1 MRRGVVA
8 VFAAVLALVFVLG
21 ATGMAGADPARILPE
36 ALQGRAALE
45 ALGDRLPAVAAA
57 QGSTASELGRVL
69 RTDRTA
75 WLDRDARLFYVERA
89 ASGAEPSSDASVAD
103 ASATVEPSGYTATGV
118 PIFHSLPGATKV
130 LYLDFDGETISG
142 TAWNVGTVD
151 PLEAVPFD
159 RDGDLTT
166 FSDDERSHITG
177 TWLRVAEDYAP
188 FAVDV
193 TTEEPAAFG
202 PTTGRVLIT
211 SNTDANGNPMPHPDA
226 GGVAYVGVFGRA
238 DYPSYYSPAL
248 VYADQ
253 LFSAEYNIAEAA
265 SHEFGH
271 NVGLHHDGT
280 STAAYYYGAGTSTQ
294 ATSWAPIMG
303 VGYYKNVTKFNN
315 GDYPDANNHED
326 DLAIIGSKLGRV
338 ADDVGATQGTA
349 AGLAVTASTV
359 AGAGLIN
366 DSADQDT
373 WGFQTAG
380 GTVSLSV
387 SPFVRV
393 YGTNGGNLDVKAT
406 FVDAAGATIAVD
418 GALDRTDASL
428 TVDVGPGTYFLRVAA
443 DASNYSSI
451 YGSQGRYMISGSI
464 PGAYT
469 VPSASIESGPT
480 VTLGAGSSTVD
491 VAYFD
496 LDGIDANS
504 IGAGDVRVTGPNGF
518 SQLAS
523 FVRVNSASSAS
534 PARIATYRVSAPGG
548 TWDSPDNGLYTISV
562 NASEVS
568 DTLGNTAA
576 ATSVGSFTV
585 ALQRKVLYNATMA
598 TNPGWSLSTGWAY
611 GVPTASAGPT
621 DRPVVGDT
629 ITGSGLYSEG
639 IRATTAT
646 TPAFSTTGMSSVT
659 FNADTMLGVRSD
671 DVASI
676 DVGVGTKWTTIW
688 SNSGQNVIDAT
699 WTTRTFD
706 ISSLAANRS
715 SVQIRFV
722 LGPTKT
728 APAKVT
734 TVSFGWNVGALQ
746 VTGR

>member
-21 ATGMAGADPARILPE
+21 ATGMAGAGPARIFPE

-57 QGSTASELGRVL
+57 QGSTASELGRIL

-89 ASGAEPSSDASVAD
+89 ASGTEPSSDASVAN
-103 ASATVEPSGYTATGV
+103 APATAEPYGYTATGV
-118 PIFHSLPGATKV
+118 PIFHSLPGAMNV

-159 RDGDLTT
+159 RDGDVTT

-211 SNTDANGNPMPHPDA
+211 SNTDANGNPMPYPDA

-238 DYPSYYSPAL
+238 DYPTYYSPAL

-326 DLAIIGSKLGRV
+326 DLTIVGSKLGRV

-349 AGLAVTASTV
+349 AGLTVTASTV
-359 AGAGLIN
+359 AGAGLVN
-366 DSADQDT
+366 DSTDQDT
-373 WGFQTAG
+373 WGFQTTG

-387 SPFVRV
+387 SPFVRG
-393 YGTNGGNLDVKAT
+393 YGTSGGNLDVKAT
-406 FVDAAGATIAVD
+406 LVDAAG
-418 GALDRTDASL
+418 
-428 TVDVGPGTYFLRVAA
+428 
-443 DASNYSSI
+443 
-451 YGSQGRYMISGSI
+451 
-464 PGAYT
+464 
-469 VPSASIESGPT
+469 
-480 VTLGAGSSTVD
+480 
-491 VAYFD
+491 
-496 LDGIDANS
+496 
-504 IGAGDVRVTGPNGF
+504 
-518 SQLAS
+518 
-523 FVRVNSASSAS
+523 
-534 PARIATYRVSAPGG
+534 
-548 TWDSPDNGLYTISV
+548 
-562 NASEVS
+562 
-568 DTLGNTAA
+568 
-576 ATSVGSFTV
+576 
-585 ALQRKVLYNATMA
+585 
-598 TNPGWSLSTGWAY
+598 
-611 GVPTASAGPT
+611 
-621 DRPVVGDT
+621 
-629 ITGSGLYSEG
+629 
-639 IRATTAT
+639 
-646 TPAFSTTGMSSVT
+646 
-659 FNADTMLGVRSD
+659 
-671 DVASI
+671 
-676 DVGVGTKWTTIW
+676 
-688 SNSGQNVIDAT
+688 
-699 WTTRTFD
+699 
-706 ISSLAANRS
+706 
-715 SVQIRFV
+715 
-722 LGPTKT
+722 
-728 APAKVT
+728 
-734 TVSFGWNVGALQ
+734 
-746 VTGR
+746 